1 MLHSVPSLPTFQTVF
16 KASKILPTMLMGF
29 IIRGERYGK
38 VDCGIAIA
46 LASGAS
52 LFFLSN
58 SLKTSSI
65 GLLLLDVAN
74 DVVKSRSVV

>member
-1 MLHSVPSLPTFQTVF
+1 
-16 KASKILPTMLMGF
+16 MLMGF